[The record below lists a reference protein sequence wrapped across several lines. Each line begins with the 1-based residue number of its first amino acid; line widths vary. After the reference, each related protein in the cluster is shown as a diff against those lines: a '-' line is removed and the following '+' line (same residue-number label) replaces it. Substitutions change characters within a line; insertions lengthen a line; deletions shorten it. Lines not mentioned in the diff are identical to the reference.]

1 MSPRELIRRCLVAAV
16 GGLLAALAL
25 LLVPPGICGG
35 PACLIVSFVLVPA
48 LLFGA
53 GLLAWILLALGRVRP
68 SWPVALV
75 GPLAVLSLLMT
86 VIGRENFVGFFV
98 AVPLCYAY
106 AALVTADG
114 WPLAWRVA
122 LASPGVV
129 LFAWGVVLPIVL

>member
-1 MSPRELIRRCLVAAV
+1 MPPRELIRRCLVAAV

-25 LLVPPGICGG
+25 LLVPPGLCGG
-35 PACLIVSFVLVPA
+35 PACLILGLVIVPA

-53 GLLAWILLALGRVRP
+53 AVLAWVLLALGRVRP

-75 GPLAVLSLLMT
+75 GPLAVLALTTT
-86 VIGRENFVGFFV
+86 VVNPSNMVAFF
-98 AVPLCYAY
+98 AVVPGCYAY

-114 WPLAWRVA
+114 LPFAWRVA